1 MEQHIIG
8 VMWPECTNIDVK
20 EYKPGLY
27 HVHFEM
33 VGRYGLRCT
42 FTFAVRTDEPI
53 PSSRAVLS
61 VMKQMV
67 MALRQERKDLIN
79 YKELIVAEGA
89 AHVAICCAQRAAER
103 LDSALALEGGLG
115 SRQGTTA
122 IKKARDLLV
131 PLNNMELIEEKS
143 KEDLNLII
151 KGFGSLIE
159 KASRYLGMK
168 ASMA

>member
-1 MEQHIIG
+1 MKQHIIG

-42 FTFAVRTDEPI
+42 FTFALRNDELSL
-53 PSSRAVLS
+53 SSHSLAS

-67 MALRQERKDLIN
+67 NALRQERNDLIN

-89 AHVAICCAQRAAER
+89 AHVAIGCAQRAAEK
-103 LDSALALEGGLG
+103 LDSALALEGTLG
-115 SRQGTTA
+115 SRQRITA
-122 IKKARDLLV
+122 IRKARDLLV